1 MIDLWI
7 SFADAGKT
15 YNNALIT
22 IKQEDKN
29 MVYLELSEALL
40 MQDHV
45 YHSRIEISFR
55 NEIDGRKTAKFTWA
69 VMTFTRIVH
78 FPLLSGSTTG

>member
-55 NEIDGRKTAKFTWA
+55 NEIDGRKTAKFT
-69 VMTFTRIVH
+69 
-78 FPLLSGSTTG
+78 